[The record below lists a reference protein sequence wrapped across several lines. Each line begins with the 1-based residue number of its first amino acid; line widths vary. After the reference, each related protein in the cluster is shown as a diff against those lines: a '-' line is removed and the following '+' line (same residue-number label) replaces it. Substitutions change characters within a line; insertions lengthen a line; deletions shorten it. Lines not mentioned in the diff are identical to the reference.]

1 MTTAEV
7 PSDEA
12 QQVVVELLGLP
23 DEVLKYIA
31 QYVPRLEALALANQR
46 LGGVALEVNDERQE
60 KWLEYFDGVATN
72 LDLDVLQ
79 SNNSFDAVCA
89 WILLADEYT
98 TEMDSTQTGEL
109 MPAAD
114 DLKNALPGIIT
125 TGLQNIVVP
134 QFGAQVMAH
143 GEGSID
149 QSVSAA
155 FGRLMRRWVD

>member
-12 QQVVVELLGLP
+12 QQVVVELLDLP

-31 QYVPRLEALALANQR
+31 QYVPRLEALAVANQR
-46 LGGVALEVNDERQE
+46 LGGIALEVNDERQV
-60 KWLEYFDGVATN
+60 KWLEYYEGVTTN
-72 LDLDVLQ
+72 LDLDMLR

-98 TEMDSTQTGEL
+98 TEMENTQTGEL
-109 MPAAD
+109 MPAAN

-125 TGLQNIVVP
+125 TGLQSIVATQVS
-134 QFGAQVMAH
+134 AQVMAH
-143 GEGSID
+143 GEDSID
-149 QSVSAA
+149 QSVSDAY
-155 FGRLMRRWVD
+155 GRLMQRWVD